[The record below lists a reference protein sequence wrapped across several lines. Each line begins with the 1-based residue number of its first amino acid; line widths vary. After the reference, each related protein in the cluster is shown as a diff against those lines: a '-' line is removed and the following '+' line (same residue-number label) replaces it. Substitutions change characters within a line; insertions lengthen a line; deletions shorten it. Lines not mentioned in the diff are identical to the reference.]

1 MSQTVTLR
9 EVAELAGVS
18 LGTASQ
24 ALNNRPNV
32 ASDTRTRVLDAAQS
46 LGYQV
51 RMATPPCL
59 DTDVSLLGML
69 VKHDYGQ
76 EVKVNPFY
84 SHVQAGVE
92 RECRQRGINLM
103 YANIEVDASNH
114 PLLWPQ
120 LLREDRL
127 EGLILVGTFIEGAID
142 QLKRQID
149 MPIVLVDSYA
159 PHLPYDSV
167 VTDNIG
173 GVEQA
178 VEHLLARGHRNIGL
192 IGANDQSPPS
202 IRERREGFVRTLRAH
217 GIDEHYIEPSQLC
230 REDGEAATHR
240 LLTRAPDTT
249 AIVACNDETAIGVM
263 HAAAARRLT
272 IPTDLSVVGFDNI
285 DLVRDVTPALTTI
298 HVHKAWM
305 GSLGVRTLLDRLQNP
320 DQPRITVT
328 VATQLIERN
337 SVATPRQ

>member
-32 ASDTRTRVLDAAQS
+32 SSDTRTRVLDAAQS

-51 RMATPPCL
+51 RMATPPCPE
-59 DTDVSLLGML
+59 TEVSLLGML
-69 VKHDYGQ
+69 VKHDYGL
-76 EVKVNPFY
+76 EVMVNPFY

-103 YANIEVDASNH
+103 YANIEVDPSNH
-114 PLLWPQ
+114 PVLWPQ
-120 LLREDRL
+120 LIREDRL

-142 QLKRQID
+142 QLKRQIA

-173 GVEQA
+173 GVEQV
-178 VEHLLARGHRNIGL
+178 VEHLLRLGHRKIGL
-192 IGANDQSPPS
+192 VGANDQSPPS
-202 IRERREGFVRTLRAH
+202 IRERREGYVRTLRAH
-217 GIDEHYIEPSQLC
+217 GIDEHFIEPSQLL
-230 REDGEAATHR
+230 REAGEEAAHR
-240 LLTRAPDTT
+240 LLTRCPDIT

-263 HAAAARRLT
+263 HAAVARRLT
-272 IPTDLSVVGFDNI
+272 VPADLSIAGFDNI
-285 DLVRDVTPALTTI
+285 DLARDVTPALTTV

-305 GSLGVRTLLDRLQNP
+305 GSLGVRALLDRIQNP

-337 SVATPRQ
+337 SVASPRQ

>member
-1 MSQTVTLR
+1 MSQAVTLR
-9 EVAELAGVS
+9 DVAELAGVS

-32 ASDTRTRVLDAAQS
+32 ASETRTRVLDAAQT

-51 RMATPPCL
+51 RIATLPCPE
-59 DTDVSLLGML
+59 TDVSLLGML
-69 VKHDYGQ
+69 VKHDYGL
-76 EVKVNPFY
+76 EVTVNPFY

-114 PLLWPQ
+114 PVLWPQ
-120 LLREDRL
+120 LIREERL

-142 QLKRQID
+142 QLKRQIN

-167 VTDNIG
+167 VTDNIN
-173 GVEQA
+173 GVEQV
-178 VEHLLARGHRNIGL
+178 VEHLLARGHCKIGL
-192 IGANDQSPPS
+192 IGANDHSPPS
-202 IRERREGFVRTLRAH
+202 IRERREGYVRTLQAH
-217 GIDEHYIEPSQLC
+217 GIGEHYIEPSQLS
-230 REDGEAATHR
+230 REDGEVATYR
-240 LLTRAPDTT
+240 LLTRAPEVT
-249 AIVACNDETAIGVM
+249 AIIACNDETAIGVM
-263 HAAAARRLT
+263 HAAIARNLSV
-272 IPTDLSVVGFDNI
+272 PADLSVVGFDNI
-285 DLVRDVTPALTTI
+285 DLARDVTPALTTV

-337 SVATPRQ
+337 SVAAPRH

>member
-32 ASDTRTRVLDAAQS
+32 AADTRTRVLDAAQS

-51 RMATPPCL
+51 RMTTPPCL
-59 DTDVSLLGML
+59 ETEVSLLGML

-114 PLLWPQ
+114 PVLWPQ
-120 LLREDRL
+120 LIREDRL

-159 PHLPYDSV
+159 PHLSYDSV

-173 GVEQA
+173 GIEQVVEYL
-178 VEHLLARGHRNIGL
+178 VGRGHRNIGL

-202 IRERREGFVRTLRAH
+202 IRERREGYVRALRAR
-217 GIDEHYIEPSQLC
+217 GIDEHFIELSQLS
-230 REDGEAATHR
+230 RMAGEEAAHR
-240 LLTRAPDTT
+240 LLTRRPDIT

-263 HAAAARRLT
+263 HGVAACGLRVPGDVS
-272 IPTDLSVVGFDNI
+272 IVGFDNI
-285 DLVRDVTPALTTI
+285 DLARDVTPALTTV

-305 GSLGVRTLLDRLQNP
+305 GSLGVRALLERIHNP
-320 DQPRITVT
+320 DQPRTTIT
-328 VATQLIERN
+328 VATQLIERS
-337 SVATPRQ
+337 SVESAHA

>member
-32 ASDTRTRVLDAAQS
+32 APDTRTRVLDAAQA

-51 RMATPPCL
+51 RTTTPCPEAE
-59 DTDVSLLGML
+59 VSLLGML
-69 VKHDYGQ
+69 VKHDYGL
-76 EVKVNPFY
+76 EIVVNPFY

-92 RECRQRGINLM
+92 RECRRRGINLM

-114 PLLWPQ
+114 PVLWPQ
-120 LLREDRL
+120 LIREERL

-142 QLKRQID
+142 QLKRQIN

-159 PHLPYDSV
+159 PRLPYDSV

-173 GVEQA
+173 GVGQV
-178 VEHLLARGHRNIGL
+178 VEHLLECGHRKIGL
-192 IGANDQSPPS
+192 IGANDYSPPS
-202 IRERREGFVRTLRAH
+202 IRERREGFIRALQAR
-217 GIDEHYIEPSQLC
+217 GIDDYFIEPSQLT
-230 REDGEAATHR
+230 REGGEEAAHR
-240 LLTRAPDTT
+240 LLTRAPEVT
-249 AIVACNDETAIGVM
+249 AVVACNDETAIGVM
-263 HAAAARRLT
+263 HAALARGLS
-272 IPTDLSVVGFDNI
+272 IPADLSVVGFDNI
-285 DLVRDVTPALTTI
+285 DLARDVTPPLTTV

-328 VATQLIERN
+328 VATQLIERH
-337 SVATPRQ
+337 SVAAPRT